1 MLLAVFV
8 PMLLLASLHVHEQ
21 GAAAADSCVECVEH
35 HCGGHFGQQT
45 LSMHPCVLCQF
56 LSLPVVLAAM
66 VLLAVLLLVQ
76 SVSIASCGAFFPVAV
91 ADRHIPRAPPASF

>member
-45 LSMHPCVLCQF
+45 LSLHPCVLCQF
-56 LSLPVVLAAM
+56 LSLPVVLAAT
-66 VLLAVLLLVQ
+66 VLLAVLLLVP
-76 SVSIASCGAFFPVAV
+76 SVCLAPHAV
-91 ADRHIPRAPPASF
+91 FVPSAAADRHIPRAPPASF